1 MQIAGTFQAAMPTR
15 AGVYAYQCTNHPSEM
30 NGTVTVQ

>member
-15 AGVYAYQCTNHPSEM
+15 AGVYAYQCNHPSEM